1 MHSLKATI
9 KKAST
14 LMEFLAE
21 QYPDSPR
28 TRIKKLLQ
36 SGTIHVNNKKVTL
49 NSYMLNP
56 GDIVETSQHEIK
68 ASKAGAPFTVIYED
82 QDLIVI
88 DKPAGIS
95 TSNIDGSKNVQ
106 DILSEFLKE
115 QSKGK
120 IRSYVVHRLDKE
132 VSGIVLF
139 AKSKEIMDAVKDKW
153 EETEKH
159 YYALVEGSPDQ
170 PEGTIKSWLIED
182 NQQKVHS
189 TSERPDAKLAITD
202 YKLIRKVNEYTLL
215 DIHTLTGRKNQIRVQ
230 LSDIG
235 CPIVGDRKYGA
246 SAEFIR
252 RVRLHAYSLSFP
264 HPVTG
269 KGIKVES
276 PMPRGFL
283 VIKEG
288 DEKYK

>member
-1 MHSLKATI
+1 M
-9 KKAST
+9 
-14 LMEFLAE
+14 
-21 QYPDSPR
+21 
-28 TRIKKLLQ
+28 
-36 SGTIHVNNKKVTL
+36 
-49 NSYMLNP
+49 NSYRLNP
-56 GDIVETSQHEIK
+56 GDIIETSQHEIK
-68 ASKAGAPFTVIYED
+68 ASKAGSPFTVLYED

-159 YYALVEGSPDQ
+159 YYALVEGSPEQ

-189 TSERPDAKLAITD
+189 TRERPDAKLAVTN

-215 DIHTLTGRKNQIRVQ
+215 DIQTLTGRKNQIRVQ

-269 KGIKVES
+269 KDINVES
-276 PMPRGFL
+276 PMPGGFL
-283 VIKEG
+283 NVKEG